1 VELTFA
7 GRGVAVDDELREMA
21 RQKLARLER
30 MEPRVVRIDLEFISE
45 SHPKVDGTKRVEA
58 AVHTPRKSFRAH
70 AESAEVAPALDRLAD
85 RLERQLRDHRG
96 KRRSR
101 LFRRFRRSGQKSGQ
115 RSGQESGQENP
126 LDSASRTPGPAD
138 TAEESFRRRPGE
150 TA

>member
-1 VELTFA
+1 MELTFT

-21 RQKLARLER
+21 RLKLARLER

-70 AESAEVAPALDRLAD
+70 AEAAEVPPALDRLAD

-101 LFRRFRRSGQKSGQ
+101 LFRRFRRSDQKSGQ
-115 RSGQESGQENP
+115 KNP

-150 TA
+150 PA